1 MVMLIYTV
9 VFTAGGIGLLI
20 GCFIWFNGDGSEDEE
35 RDCSLNIALISM
47 TCVMFF
53 LVLVLWVR
61 EDSSIFTSALVN
73 LWLTYLLWSGLAS
86 NPDEKCN
93 TLLNSGWTTFLQ
105 IFTHLIWTWITLFS
119 LSTAIS
125 SDADEP
131 GQNHIA

>member
-1 MVMLIYTV
+1 MLIYTV